1 MYSFYLKA
9 FLLVKQDILD
19 CVTFFF
25 SFKSSFF
32 IHLNHFLF
40 FFVKILL
47 ILGGGFE
54 LLLLAQVFSD
64 QL

>member
-19 CVTFFF
+19 CVTFLIHLNIPF
-25 SFKSSFF
+25 SFN
-32 IHLNHFLF
+32 LNHFLF